1 MFLRPVLR
9 RALSTLVEEIE
20 SGVFEAVKAF
30 NQVDSNK
37 LSRASQFSEL
47 GLDSLDVV
55 ELVVNC
61 EDKLKIELDEEEALK
76 VQSVTELVAAFMKR
90 REAN

>member
-1 MFLRPVLR
+1 MFLRPALR
-9 RALSTLVEEIE
+9 RAFSTLLEEIE
-20 SGVFEAVKAF
+20 SGVFDAVKAF

-37 LSRASQFSEL
+37 VARSSLFSEL

-61 EDKLKIELDEEEALK
+61 EDRFKIELEEEEALK
-76 VQSVTELVAAFMKR
+76 VSSVSELVAALMKHR
-90 REAN
+90 QSS

>member
-20 SGVFEAVKAF
+20 SGVFDAVKTF

-61 EDKLKIELDEEEALK
+61 EDKFKIELDEEEALK

-90 REAN
+90 REAS